1 MEPFVVFIF
10 FIIFLSIVGFIFLF
24 IANNQIKQ
32 TTSSQPASQQQPSSQ
47 QQQSSSQQPPSSQQ
61 QQSSSQQQ
69 PPSSQQQ
76 QPPTNVCDNSTKSQL
91 NGYSCKQL
99 ADMGIPPNSLAIIF
113 GSNNNRQRN
122 ALGAQYNNI
131 GIKYPG
137 EDCWYEPIG
146 NCISPTCI
154 KDNTVGVDK
163 GLFECALRY
172 KADRGGTLLEPSFA
186 KLMEFKG
193 VETN

>member
-10 FIIFLSIVGFIFLF
+10 FIIFLSIAGFIFLF

-32 TTSSQPASQQQPSSQ
+32 TTSSQPSSQ
-47 QQQSSSQQPPSSQQ
+47 QQPPSSQQ
-61 QQSSSQQQ
+61 QQQPPSQQPPSQQQ
-69 PPSSQQQ
+69 PPSSQQ

-113 GSNNNRQRN
+113 GSNNNRQRI

-131 GIKYPG
+131 GLKYPG

-172 KADRGGTLLEPSFA
+172 KADRGGSLLEPSFA

-193 VETN
+193 VENN